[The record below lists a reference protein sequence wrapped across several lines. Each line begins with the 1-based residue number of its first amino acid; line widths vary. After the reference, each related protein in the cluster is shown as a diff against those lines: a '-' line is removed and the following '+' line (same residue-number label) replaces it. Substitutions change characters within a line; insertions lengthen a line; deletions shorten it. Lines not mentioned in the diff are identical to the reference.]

1 MYTNVTT
8 MKRSSNDLNKKL
20 IGRSSKNDSIPMKH
34 INIFLRHL
42 LQLMIIFS
50 KKLKRNKNQVFTDNE
65 KNH

>member
-20 IGRSSKNDSIPMKH
+20 IGRSSKNDRIPMKH